1 MEFPYKIIEGRM
13 ARRDEFDMTDGC
25 QPTWAFF
32 HIKKG
37 RFRLCLDGED
47 TVVNEGETVILPD
60 YLRFTRSVLEPIEFV
75 YIKFRLVESCQYALS
90 LPFGKAEPLDKVRF
104 ISSVLAY
111 EKLIDRNDLR
121 SRSYREHLFSD
132 ILFQLYMEHNP
143 QAGDDF
149 YKDENLENSR
159 DRLVLAAAE
168 YIRSNIRDKL
178 SLDDVCH
185 ALGTNQSTLNFRF
198 RRELDCSVGE
208 FIIFARM
215 RHAKRLLIGTN
226 YTIGA
231 IAARCGYENIYYFS
245 RAFKKEVGCSPS
257 EFRERVR

>member
-32 HIKKG
+32 YMKKG

-60 YLRFTRSVLEPIEFV
+60 YLHFTRAVLEPIVFV
-75 YIKFRLVESCQYALS
+75 YIKFRPVESCQFALS
-90 LPFGKAEPLDKVRF
+90 LPFGKVEPLDKARF
-104 ISSVLAY
+104 TSSVLAY
-111 EKLIDRNDLR
+111 EKLIDRDDPR

-149 YKDENLENSR
+149 YKDESLENCR

-168 YIRSNIRDKL
+168 YIRSNIREKL
-178 SLDDVCH
+178 SLEDICH

-198 RRELDCSVGE
+198 RRELDYSVGE
-208 FIIFARM
+208 FIISARM
-215 RHAKRLLIGTN
+215 RRARRLLIGTN

-231 IAARCGYENIYYFS
+231 IAERCGYENIYYFS
-245 RAFKKEVGCSPS
+245 RAFRKEVGLTPS
-257 EFRERVR
+257 EFREWAR

>member
-1 MEFPYKIIEGRM
+1 MEFPYEIIEGRM

-121 SRSYREHLFSD
+121 SRSYREHLFAD

-159 DRLVLAAAE
+159 DCLVLAAAE

-198 RRELDCSVGE
+198 RRELDCSVGK

-245 RAFKKEVGCSPS
+245 RAFRKEVGCSPS